1 MNIGEL
7 IEQLKKFDPELTV
20 CLADWNEEYAKPR
33 EDVAEILRVITGAY
47 YSKDHKAVTG
57 QFLQIGSDEVSWHR

>member
-1 MNIGEL
+1 MTVAEL
-7 IEQLKKFDPELTV
+7 IEALKRFDPALTV

-47 YSKDHKAVTG
+47 YSSDCKAVTG
-57 QFLQIGSDEVSWHR
+57 QFLQIGSDEVWP